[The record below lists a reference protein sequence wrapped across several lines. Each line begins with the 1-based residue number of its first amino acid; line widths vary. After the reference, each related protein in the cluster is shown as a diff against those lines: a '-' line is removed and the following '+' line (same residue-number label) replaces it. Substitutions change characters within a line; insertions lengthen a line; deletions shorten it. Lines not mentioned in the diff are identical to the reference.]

1 MTDFS
6 VFMLSNDELPVRSG
20 PGVSRPMPGAATS
33 IYHLRIRMPHGTPMT
48 VTMKAESPKLAQQY
62 AEARWPDARV
72 EFV

>member
-1 MTDFS
+1 
-6 VFMLSNDELPVRSG
+6 
-20 PGVSRPMPGAATS
+20 MPGAATS
-33 IYHLRIRMPHGTPMT
+33 MYHLRIRMPHGTPMT